1 MNSKATFPAKPLHDR
16 VIVKPFPPDEKSA
29 GGIIV
34 PDSVKQRPSKAR
46 VVAIGC
52 GLKDRPMEL
61 KENDIVFHIKDAG
74 TLLEYNSEEYYIMSD
89 RDCLAILPE

>member
-1 MNSKATFPAKPLHDR
+1 MNTKDTFPAKPLHDR

-34 PDSVKQRPSKAR
+34 PDSVKERPSKAT

-52 GLKDRPMEL
+52 GLKERPMEI
-61 KENDIVFHIKDAG
+61 KENDSVFHIKGAG
-74 TLLEYNSEEYYIMSD
+74 TLLQHNNEDYYIMSD
-89 RDCLAILPE
+89 RDCLAILDN